1 MKIDNLKEVLE
12 YAKLDEL
19 PQMNN
24 DVPFK
29 YAIGKVKTTAV
40 EESYCVLNMLN
51 GEPNVKK
58 SFCGG
63 MFVSIIGD
71 IYPYDFTGVEQII
84 VKENKTPQIEQKEV
98 KIAKSKEVLKPII
111 SDTLK
116 IEIEEKNNEFIEEK
130 AKEEASW
137 IIEGIETFE
146 QAKDWVKSH
155 STFVVKSQKAFLS
168 KMNDEAKFKVHFRE
182 IAKKWLLENK

>member
-1 MKIDNLKEVLE
+1 
-12 YAKLDEL
+12 
-19 PQMNN
+19 
-24 DVPFK
+24 
-29 YAIGKVKTTAV
+29 
-40 EESYCVLNMLN
+40 
-51 GEPNVKK
+51 
-58 SFCGG
+58 

-71 IYPYDFTGVEQII
+71 VYPYDFTGVEQII
-84 VKENKTPQIEQKEV
+84 VNDNRTPQIEQKEV

-111 SDTLK
+111 SDNLK

-137 IIEGIETFE
+137 LIEGIETFE
-146 QAKDWVKSH
+146 QAKEWVKAH

>member
-12 YAKLDEL
+12 YAKLEEL

-71 IYPYDFTGVEQII
+71 IYPYDFTGVERKRKAGATRARWLKQ
-84 VKENKTPQIEQKEV
+84 QKNDILP
-98 KIAKSKEVLKPII
+98 K
-111 SDTLK
+111 
-116 IEIEEKNNEFIEEK
+116 
-130 AKEEASW
+130 
-137 IIEGIETFE
+137 
-146 QAKDWVKSH
+146 
-155 STFVVKSQKAFLS
+155 
-168 KMNDEAKFKVHFRE
+168 KMY
-182 IAKKWLLENK
+182 